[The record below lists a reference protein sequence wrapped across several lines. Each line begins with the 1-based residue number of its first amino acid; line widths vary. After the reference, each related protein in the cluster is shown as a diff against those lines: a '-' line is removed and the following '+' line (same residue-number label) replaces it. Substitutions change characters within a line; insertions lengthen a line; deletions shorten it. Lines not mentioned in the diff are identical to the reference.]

1 VTQKSNRDGKNGN
14 AVPRPLRADSPIS
27 EFARQ
32 VGAAIRAAR
41 EAKGMTMSAASAY
54 TGGRIGVSLW
64 SIYEIGATELKLK
77 NALRIARA
85 LTIPLELLLPDDLR
99 EAARTGTYPAEVAI
113 LLDQG

>member
-1 VTQKSNRDGKNGN
+1 MPRKSDKSAKA

-41 EAKGMTMSAASAY
+41 EAKGLTMSAASDY

-77 NALRIARA
+77 NAVRIARA
-85 LTIPLELLLPDDLR
+85 LAIPLELLLPDDLR
-99 EAARTGTYPAEVAI
+99 EPSRTGTYPAEAAA
-113 LLDQG
+113 LLGQE